1 MYSLTADVGKYTY
14 WSSCKEDLLVKKQH
28 DWYVQMPSEWFVCR
42 ITCMVCYIATIQYHV
57 HVWWLI
63 DGVSETRNIH
73 WFYYTCM
80 WF

>member
-1 MYSLTADVGKYTY
+1 MYKTMYPLTADVGKYTCW
-14 WSSCKEDLLVKKQH
+14 WSGKEDPLVKQQH
-28 DWYVQMPSEWFVCR
+28 VQMPSEWFGCR

-63 DGVSETRNIH
+63 GGVSETQNIH

-80 WF
+80 